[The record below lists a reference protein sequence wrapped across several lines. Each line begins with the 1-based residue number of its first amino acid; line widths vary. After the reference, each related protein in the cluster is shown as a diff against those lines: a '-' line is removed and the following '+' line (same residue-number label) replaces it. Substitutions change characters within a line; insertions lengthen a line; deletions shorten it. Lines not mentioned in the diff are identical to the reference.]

1 VTEIV
6 TSKFRQSIPPE
17 HRGSVDT
24 RLRWLWMQRL
34 GTVQSVWKNSGDWE
48 DQLAAT
54 IILQAVMGA
63 DLNSIQLLLTRLEG
77 GAQEDEIVSEGP
89 LLV

>member
-1 VTEIV
+1 MTEIV
-6 TSKFRQSIPPE
+6 ASKFRLSIPPE

-34 GTVQSVWKNSGDWE
+34 GTVQSVWKNSTDWE

-54 IILQAVMGA
+54 IVLQAVMGA

-89 LLV
+89 LLI